1 MNVDESLLNLFEN
14 TAEDVGADDKSIA
27 SIVLPA
33 ERRAQQE
40 LDRILRMRKA
50 GSVWRNF
57 TDAIRDAWSEHAGRL
72 LSDIS
77 LSGFLLDIP
86 RIFLTLGIEYS
97 LKF

>member
-1 MNVDESLLNLFEN
+1 MNVDEGLLDLFEN
-14 TAEDVGADDKSIA
+14 TAEDVGADGKSIA

-50 GSVWRNF
+50 GSAWRNF
-57 TDAIRDAWSEHAGRL
+57 TNAIRDAWSEHAGRL
-72 LSDIS
+72 LNDIS
-77 LSGFLLDIP
+77 LSGFLLDTP
-86 RIFLTLGIEYS
+86 RVFLTLGIEYS